1 MNRVPPILLVDDNR
15 AWLDALSEY
24 LRGKGLVVLAAHNPA
39 EGLALLAE
47 HKVSLV
53 VCDYRMPG
61 MDGLA
66 FVRHAQQ
73 RQDNIAVLMVSSEEE
88 PSLPA
93 RARAAGA
100 RDFAAKT
107 IAPKQLLGI
116 LQEII
121 HALTATPSP
130 LQLWQRLLPSPQK
143 GAGSPEHDGSANRR
157 RW

>member
-1 MNRVPPILLVDDNR
+1 MNGVPPILLVDDNP

-24 LRGKGLVVLAAHNPA
+24 LRGKGFVVLGARHAA
-39 EGLALLAE
+39 EGLALLAQ
-47 HKVSLV
+47 HQVSLV

-61 MDGLA
+61 MDGLT
-66 FVRHAQQ
+66 FVRHVQQ
-73 RQDNIAVLMVSSEEE
+73 RHDNIAVLMVSSEEE

-107 IAPKQLLGI
+107 IAPKQLLRK

-121 HALTATPSP
+121 NALTATAAAPPP
-130 LQLWQRLLPSPQK
+130 LQLWQRLLPSPK
-143 GAGSPEHDGSANRR
+143 KNGRR
-157 RW
+157 PKR

>member
-1 MNRVPPILLVDDNR
+1 MNPGLPILLVDDNP

-24 LRGKGLVVLAAHNPA
+24 LRGKGFLVFAARDA
-39 EGLALLAE
+39 AQGLALLSQ
-47 HKVSLV
+47 HQVSLV

-66 FVRHAQQ
+66 FVRQLQQ
-73 RQDNIAVLMVSSEEE
+73 RHENIAVLMVSSEEE
-88 PSLPA
+88 PSLAA

-107 IAPKQLLGI
+107 VTPKQLLRK

-121 HALTATPSP
+121 HALAATAAGPSSS
-130 LQLWQRLLPSPQK
+130 LHIWQRLLPSPHK
-143 GAGSPEHDGSANRR
+143 KNRPSPRR
-157 RW
+157 